1 MKLLIATHNLN
12 KFKEF
17 KVLLQDF
24 NFTLVSLRDLN
35 INDEVA
41 ENENSYLGN
50 AELKAKYYAALTNFV
65 TLSDDSGLEIKSLND
80 LPGIYSAR
88 FLGAKKSYQEKN
100 KIILHHLKDSSDRAA
115 KYVCAI
121 SIAKPNQ
128 DVKTVI
134 AELNGEISLEAK
146 GEHGFGYDPI
156 FKASGQNQTMAELS
170 ESQKNKISHRALAVK
185 EIAPYLKELSH
196 D

>member
-24 NFTLVSLRDLN
+24 NFTLLSLNDLN
-35 INDEVA
+35 IKDEVA
-41 ENENSYLGN
+41 ENESSYLGN
-50 AELKAKYYAALTNFV
+50 SELKAKYYAALTKLV

-88 FLGAKKSYQEKN
+88 FLGAKKSYREKN
-100 KIILHHLKDSSDRAA
+100 QIILNHLKDSLDRSA

-121 SIAKPNQ
+121 AIAKPNQ
-128 DVKTVI
+128 DVKTVVS
-134 AELNGEISLEAK
+134 ELNGEISLEAK
-146 GEHGFGYDPI
+146 GENGFGYDPI
-156 FKASGQNQTMAELS
+156 FKAKGKTQTMAEIS
-170 ESQKNKISHRALAVK
+170 EYQKNKISHRALAVMA
-185 EIAPYLKELSH
+185 ITSYLKELSH